1 MRLEFFK
8 YHGLGN
14 DYVLFDETRK
24 ETGLASKP
32 KELQK
37 ICRRNFGVGSDGV
50 LFVLPSKT
58 ADLRMR
64 MFNPDGS
71 EAEMC
76 GNGIRCVAKYAF
88 DRLKIS
94 KNPFTVETLGGI
106 KKLEITRGKGGK
118 AESITVDMGSA
129 AFDKHGQGE
138 KIVVEG
144 REFEFASVSMGNPH
158 AVIFVQGDA
167 MLEHS
172 FVSKYGQLIEK
183 HARFPKKT
191 NVEFAKIISPTE
203 GKMVVWE
210 RGAGITFACGTG
222 TCATVAAGAKMGK
235 FSFNKWVKMHLDGGD
250 LEISVSKDF
259 QVLMNGPATEV
270 FRGTLEVA

>member
-1 MRLEFFK
+1 MILEFFK

-14 DYVLFDETRK
+14 DYVLFDETK
-24 ETGLASKP
+24 KTTGLASKP

-76 GNGIRCVAKYAF
+76 GNGIRCVAKYAC
-88 DRLKIS
+88 DHLKLS

-106 KKLEITRGKGGK
+106 KKLEITKGSGGLV
-118 AESITVDMGSA
+118 ESVSVDMGCAVFEKNST
-129 AFDKHGQGE
+129 E

-144 REFEFASVSMGNPH
+144 GEFEFTPVSMGNPH

-172 FVSKYGQLIEK
+172 FVSKYGPLIEK

-191 NVEFAKIISPTE
+191 NAEFAKIISPTE
-203 GKMVVWE
+203 GNMVVWE

-222 TCATVAAGAKMGK
+222 TCATVAAGARLGK

-250 LEISVSKDF
+250 LEISVSNEF
-259 QVLMNGPATEV
+259 GVLMKGPATEV
-270 FRGTLEVA
+270 FRGTIEV